1 MQRLDNCRGLS
12 DGFVM
17 KQPITKEPKI
27 PTPLF
32 AQLDSRD
39 AALWLHDVAGEAD
52 TEGVAELCRLPW
64 NTVLSERSD
73 EPFLQQL
80 EIAEAI
86 DDPLVRRRGLLQ
98 IVDANPAR
106 AILPPRHLAVLLLNG
121 RGNQRRVGMAALTRR
136 LTMLQSLR
144 DRSVRNLV
152 VAVAGAF
159 AIPDDLGELWS
170 DGFRTMITFVSD
182 DPAAE
187 SIIQDW
193 CEQFAAK
200 PANLIRLSPAQFGD
214 RLRKEYL
221 KGRDGAAIYRIRD
234 EQGNYRNVDG
244 TSLDDP
250 ERPVLGSYEL
260 IGAEALNPLLPSDLS
275 AAEVEA
281 FFADA
286 TSSWRPYAA
295 GIVWERDASAW
306 ENVKTRLRA
315 LDRRGSDE
323 NRILYITAETGAGA
337 TTFIRDI
344 AWRSAAAGYPTLV
357 ARRQPLQI
365 SALEMVSF
373 LTRLTDGQRDRADG
387 DRLYATPCV
396 IVFDENHWDG
406 KDDELLGF
414 AREIERSGRRV
425 CIVVAVGLYPG
436 MRMLGERK
444 CVELANLSHSVP
456 SDQAVLLGSHLNRFL
471 APHSSA
477 RSEAEWRD
485 FFSSTAVANDQGIAA
500 FWIVLSFWLQRQI
513 DLGETIQSQVYRQF
527 NDVVTDEPLRTAILH
542 IAAFST
548 VKSPYPDALLPGTT
562 DWPITDKL
570 KDARR
575 SLGALGLL
583 RVSGELNRYWAMAHD
598 LLGRYLLTAL
608 FYDHKAR
615 SAAGLGDTLNPE
627 HLRFVVLKRISSLPA
642 LGRPD
647 LRDIADAFAVSIF
660 KIDPEHGHGTFAPF
674 WSEVLDALDQ
684 MPRSVRT
691 TSRTFLHHSAISR
704 RRIASDRQM
713 FVMPDMERV
722 ALLRRS
728 AADLRAA
735 LLLDSP
741 PGSESDLNLFNS
753 LAHALHDLAEA
764 EAAAGIDNEIVAQT
778 RLEAQEATKKA
789 YSLNPDNTYV
799 VETYARTLLSEGKAE
814 PSLAAMR
821 ALEVLTLAYSLME
834 RPGAES
840 RRSALG
846 RLAERAFDLLMTV
859 GGSEHGDTETESGAI
874 ALALAALGT
883 GSNRQAGVPLADRSS
898 DSRRI
903 AADLLAVPLLA
914 GNVQAIKLRYMLG
927 IIDHPFDFELQAE
940 LLQSLQGTG
949 PAFTPQM
956 ELELA
961 CLLYQQERA
970 HEGDRLFRQLRR
982 MWRHGDHFVEV
993 PQRLHWLLDG
1003 MRVDR
1008 RQVRAT
1014 VSSNSSGRSF
1024 ARVAEFEN
1032 TEVPFRAA
1040 EFGLERR
1047 PGAVLA
1053 AYVSFGHNGPLLRPL
1068 TAMRR

>member
-1 MQRLDNCRGLS
+1 MAQR
-12 DGFVM
+12 
-17 KQPITKEPKI
+17 IAKEPQI
-27 PTPLF
+27 PTTLF
-32 AQLDSRD
+32 SQLDSRD
-39 AALWLHDVAGEAD
+39 VALWLHDGPGEGDA
-52 TEGVAELCRLPW
+52 EGVAELCRLPW
-64 NTVLSERSD
+64 NTVLSERAD
-73 EPFLQQL
+73 EPFLKQL

-98 IVDANPAR
+98 IVDVDPAG
-106 AILPPRHLAVLLLNG
+106 AILPPRHLAILLLNG

-152 VAVAGAF
+152 ISVSGAF
-159 AIPDDLGELWS
+159 RIPDELGDMWS
-170 DGFRTMITFVSD
+170 DGFRTMLTFVSD
-182 DPAAE
+182 DPAADE
-187 SIIQDW
+187 IIKDW
-193 CEQFAAK
+193 RQHFSAELVD
-200 PANLIRLSPAQFGD
+200 LIRLSPEQFGD
-214 RLRKEYL
+214 RLRQEYL

-234 EQGNYRNVDG
+234 ERGEFRNVDA

-260 IGAEALNPLLPSDLS
+260 IGAEALNQLLPSDL
-275 AAEVEA
+275 AAEEVEN

-286 TSSWRPYAA
+286 TASWRPYAA
-295 GIVWERDASAW
+295 GMVWERDASAW
-306 ENVKTRLRA
+306 EKVRSRLRA
-315 LDRRGSDE
+315 LDRRGSEE
-323 NRILYITAETGAGA
+323 NRILYVTAETGAGS

-365 SALEMVSF
+365 SALEMTSF
-373 LTRLTDGQRDRADG
+373 LTRLTDGQRDRTEG
-387 DRLYATPCV
+387 DRLYETPCV

-406 KDDELLGF
+406 KDDELLRF
-414 AREIERSGRRV
+414 AREIGRGGRRV
-425 CIVVAVGLYPG
+425 CFVVAVGLYPG
-436 MRMLGERK
+436 ISMLGERRSM
-444 CVELANLSHSVP
+444 ELANLSHNVP
-456 SDQAVLLGSHLNRFL
+456 SDQAVLLGRHLNRFL
-471 APHSSA
+471 APHDTA

-485 FFSSTAVANDQGIAA
+485 FFNSTTVAGGQGIAA

-513 DLGETIQSQVYRQF
+513 DLGETIQSRVYRQF
-527 NDVVTDEPLRTAILH
+527 NDVVSDESLRVAILR

-548 VKSPYPDALLPGTT
+548 VRTPYPDALLPETM

-570 KDARR
+570 KDVRR

-583 RVSGELNRYWAMAHD
+583 RVSSELDRYWAMAHD

-608 FYDHKAR
+608 FYDPKQR
-615 SAAGLGDTLNPE
+615 NAAGLGEALNPE
-627 HLRFVVLKRISSLPA
+627 HLRFVVLKQISSLPA
-642 LGRPD
+642 LGRSE
-647 LRDIADAFAVSIF
+647 LRDVADAFAVSIF
-660 KIDPEHGHGTFAPF
+660 KIDPEHGHGAFAPF
-674 WSEVLDALDQ
+674 WSEVLDALDH

-713 FVMPDMERV
+713 FVMSDVDRV
-722 ALLRRS
+722 ALLRRA

-741 PGSESDLNLFNS
+741 PGSETDLSLFNS

-764 EAAAGIDNEIVAQT
+764 EAAAGIEQEIVAQT
-778 RLEAQEATKKA
+778 RADAQEATKKA
-789 YSLNPDNTYV
+789 YALDPDNTFV
-799 VETYARTLLSEGKAE
+799 VETYARTLLSEGKLD
-814 PSLAAMR
+814 PPLAATR
-821 ALEVLTLAYSLME
+821 ALEVLTLVYSLMD
-834 RPGAES
+834 RHGSES
-840 RRSALG
+840 RRNALS

-859 GGSEHGDTETESGAI
+859 GGSDHVDPATESGAI
-874 ALALAALGT
+874 AMALTALSS
-883 GSNRQAGVPLADRSS
+883 GSSRQAGVPLEDRSS
-898 DSRRI
+898 DSRQM

-914 GNVQAIKLRYMLG
+914 GNVQAIKLRYMLAV
-927 IIDHPFDFELQAE
+927 IDRPFDFDLQVE
-940 LLQSLQGTG
+940 LLQSLQGSG

-961 CLLYQQERA
+961 SLLFQNGRA
-970 HEGDRLFRQLRR
+970 HEGDRLFRRLRG
-982 MWRHGDHFVEV
+982 MWRRGDHFVEV

-1003 MRVDR
+1003 MRLNR

-1014 VSSNSSGRSF
+1014 ISSNSAGRSF
-1024 ARVAEFEN
+1024 ARVTEFEN

-1047 PGAVLA
+1047 PGAALA

-1068 TAMRR
+1068 TAIRN

>member
-1 MQRLDNCRGLS
+1 
-12 DGFVM
+12 M
-17 KQPITKEPKI
+17 KQPIVQEPKI
-27 PTPLF
+27 PPPLF

-39 AALWLHDVAGEAD
+39 AALWLNDVAGEAD
-52 TEGVAELCRLPW
+52 ADGVAELCRLPW

-73 EPFLQQL
+73 EPFLKQL

-98 IVDANPAR
+98 IVDTDPAG

-121 RGNQRRVGMAALTRR
+121 RGNQRRAGMAALTRR

-159 AIPDDLGELWS
+159 AIPDDLGDMWS

-182 DPAAE
+182 DPAADN
-187 SIIQDW
+187 IIQDW
-193 CEQFAAK
+193 RERFSADLV
-200 PANLIRLSPAQFGD
+200 NLIQLSPAQFGD

-234 EQGNYRNVDG
+234 EQGSFRIVDA

-260 IGAEALNPLLPSDLS
+260 IGAEALNQLLPSDLT
-275 AAEVEA
+275 AAEVEG

-295 GIVWERDASAW
+295 GMVWERDTSAW
-306 ENVKTRLRA
+306 ETVRKRLRA

-323 NRILYITAETGAGA
+323 NRMFYVTAEAGAGA

-357 ARRQPLQI
+357 ARRQPVQI
-365 SALEMVSF
+365 SALEMTSF
-373 LTRLTDGQRDRADG
+373 LTRLIDGQRDRTEG
-387 DRLYATPCV
+387 ERLYETPCV

-406 KDDELLGF
+406 KDDDLLSF

-425 CIVVAVGLYPG
+425 CIVVAAGLYPG
-436 MRMLGERK
+436 MSILGERK

-456 SDQAVLLGSHLNRFL
+456 SDQAVLLGQHLNRFL
-471 APHSSA
+471 APHSTA
-477 RSEAEWRD
+477 RSEAEWRG

-513 DLGETIQSQVYRQF
+513 DLGETIQSRVYRQF
-527 NDVVTDEPLRTAILH
+527 NDVVTEESLRTAILR

-548 VKSPYPDALLPGTT
+548 VRTPFPDALLPETA

-570 KDARR
+570 KDIRR

-583 RVSGELNRYWAMAHD
+583 RVSSELDRYWAMAHD
-598 LLGRYLLTAL
+598 ILGRYLLTAL
-608 FYDHKAR
+608 FYDPEAR
-615 SAAGLGDTLNPE
+615 GAAGLGDALNPE
-627 HLRFVVLKRISSLPA
+627 HLRFIVLRQISSLPA
-642 LGRPD
+642 LGRSE
-647 LRDIADAFAVSIF
+647 LRDVADAFAVSIF
-660 KIDPEHGHGTFAPF
+660 KIDPEHGHGALAPF

-684 MPRSVRT
+684 MPRTVRT

-713 FVMPDMERV
+713 FNMSDAERV
-722 ALLRRS
+722 ALLRRA

-741 PGSESDLNLFNS
+741 PGSETDLSLFNS

-764 EAAAGIDNEIVAQT
+764 EAAAGIDDEIIAQT
-778 RLEAQEATKKA
+778 RADAQEATKKA
-789 YSLNPDNTYV
+789 YSLNPDNTFV
-799 VETYARTLLSEGKAE
+799 VETYARTLLSQGKAE
-814 PSLAAMR
+814 LSLAAVK
-821 ALEVLTLAYSLME
+821 ALEVLTLVYSLME
-834 RPGAES
+834 RQGTES
-840 RRSALG
+840 RRNALS

-859 GGSEHGDTETESGAI
+859 GGSEHVDPETEGGAI
-874 ALALAALGT
+874 ALALAALQS
-883 GSNRQAGVPLADRSS
+883 GSSRLAGVPLGDRSS
-898 DSRRI
+898 ESRRT

-914 GNVQAIKLRYMLG
+914 GNVQAIKLRYMLAV
-927 IIDHPFDFELQAE
+927 IDRPFDFDLQVE
-940 LLQSLQGTG
+940 LLQSLQGSG

-961 CLLYQQERA
+961 CLLFQNDRA
-970 HEGDRLFRQLRR
+970 HEGDRLYRRLRA
-982 MWRHGDHFVEV
+982 MWRRGNHFVEV

-1003 MRVDR
+1003 MRSDR
-1008 RQVRAT
+1008 RQVRGM
-1014 VSSNSSGRSF
+1014 VSSNSAGRSF

-1040 EFGLERR
+1040 EFGSERR
-1047 PGAVLA
+1047 PGAALT

-1068 TAMRR
+1068 TATRR